1 VRYEEGPTT
10 EVEVHVDAP
19 PAAVWPLVCDVDLP
33 ARFSSEF
40 VRGEWT
46 EGSGPA
52 LGARFTGHNR
62 HGAVGEWQ
70 TTCVVVEYEPER
82 RFGWAVGD
90 PERPS
95 ACWRFD
101 LEPEGEGTRLRQWMR
116 LGPGPSYL
124 SVVIGRMP
132 DREGLIIERRV
143 AEHHANMEATL
154 RGIKATAER
163 SPATP

>member
-1 VRYEEGPTT
+1 VRYQDGPTT

-33 ARFSSEF
+33 SHFSSEF
-40 VRGEWT
+40 VRGQWT
-46 EGSGPA
+46 EGGGPA
-52 LGARFTGHNR
+52 LGARFTGHNQ
-62 HGAVGEWQ
+62 HSAVGQWQ
-70 TTCVVVEYEPER
+70 TSCVVVEYEPER

-95 ACWRFD
+95 ALWRFE
-101 LEPEGEGTRLRQWMR
+101 LEPEDGGTRLRQWMR

-124 SVVIGRMP
+124 SDIVGRMP
-132 DREGLIIERRV
+132 DREEQIIDRRV
-143 AEHHANMEATL
+143 AEHRANMEATL